1 MNWFKNLNIG
11 MKLACA
17 FLAVIGLGA
26 MLGGFTLL
34 RLAAISDRVDVLT
47 RDALPGISRAGKL
60 AGTAADVRRYALGVL
75 LADNASDRAVF
86 HQRVDEGDA
95 RLATELASYRATAT
109 RPELQALL
117 GEFQTRWDAYLRA
130 QNDLLALAM
139 APDRMPEALAR
150 RNVSMGLFD
159 EARDVLDRIT
169 RLDADAGTDAGAGI
183 YRVIDSVQLSVAVF
197 VAASMLFGVAIAFLI
212 TRRLTRPIRELEA
225 AASAMARGELAA
237 EVGYTAD
244 DEIGALAAS
253 FRRSSGA
260 LGAVVGELQ
269 RLIHA
274 AQDGRLGVRGDAGK
288 FEGAYAELV
297 SGTNA
302 LLDTLVEP
310 LRFVAGNAETL
321 ASSSEQLTAVS
332 QQLGANAAETSA
344 QTQLVSAAAEQVS
357 RSTQSVATATEEM
370 AASIKEIAK
379 SAGESAHVASQAVK
393 MAETTNATVA
403 KLGASAVDIG
413 KVIKVIT
420 SIAQQTNLLAL
431 NATIEA
437 ARAGEAGKGFAVV
450 ANEVK
455 ELAKETAKATEDIGR
470 SIESIQGDTQ
480 DAVAAIAHITAIIAQ
495 INDISST
502 IASAVEQQSA
512 TTSEMGRNVAE
523 SAHGSGEIARNV
535 TTVAAVAQNTASGAS
550 QTMTAATELARM
562 ATELKQLL
570 ARFSFEAS
578 AVRPGISGAIP
589 VVVARPGGAP
599 SIAGSSNG
607 HSNGRSNGR
616 SNGHARV

>member
-1 MNWFKNLNIG
+1 MNWFKNRSIG
-11 MKLACA
+11 MKLGAA
-17 FLAVIGLGA
+17 FVALIGLGA
-26 MLGGFTLL
+26 MLGAFTLY
-34 RLAAISDRVDVLT
+34 RLATINDRVDVLT
-47 RDALPGISRAGKL
+47 QHALPGIARSGEL
-60 AGTAADVRRYALGVL
+60 AATAAEVRRHVLSVL
-75 LADNASDRAVF
+75 LADNDQERAAFRGKVNDDVS
-86 HQRVDEGDA
+86 QVAA
-95 RLATELASYRATAT
+95 RLAAYRASAP
-109 RPELQALL
+109 RPEVQAVL
-117 GEFQTRWDAYLRA
+117 GEFQDKWASYVRSQDE
-130 QNDLLALAM
+130 LLALVTEQNRLR
-139 APDRMPEALAR
+139 DALAIR
-150 RNVSMGLFD
+150 TASMQLYD
-159 EARDVLDRIT
+159 QCRELLARLT
-169 RLDADAGTDAGAGI
+169 QLDAKSGDAAAADI
-183 YRVIDSVQLSVAVF
+183 DRVIDSVERWVAVF
-197 VAASMLFGVAIAFLI
+197 VAISMVFGIAIAFAM
-212 TRRLTRPIRELEA
+212 TRRLTRPIRDLEA
-225 AASAMARGELAA
+225 AARAMARGRLDIEI
-237 EVGYTAD
+237 GYDAR
-244 DEIGALAAS
+244 DEIGALATS
-253 FRRSSGA
+253 FRASSHA
-260 LGAVVGELQ
+260 LAAVVDELQ

-274 AQDGRLGVRGDAGK
+274 AQDGRLGVRGDASK

-310 LRFVAGNAETL
+310 LRFVASNAETL
-321 ASSSEQLTAVS
+321 ATSAEQLTAVS
-332 QQLGANAAETSA
+332 QQLGSNAAETSA

-357 RSTQSVATATEEM
+357 RSTQSVASSTEEM

-379 SAGESAHVASQAVK
+379 SASESAHVASQAVK

-403 KLGASAVDIG
+403 KLGESAIDIG

-480 DAVAAIAHITAIIAQ
+480 EAVAAIGHITTIIAQ

-535 TTVAAVAQNTASGAS
+535 TTVATVAQNTANGAS
-550 QTMTAATELARM
+550 LTMTAATDLARM
-562 ATELKQLL
+562 ASELKQLL
-570 ARFSFEAS
+570 SRFSFDTA
-578 AVRPGISGAIP
+578 ATRPGTSGRIP
-589 VVVARPGGAP
+589 VVVARPGTRP
-599 SIAGSSNG
+599 SAT
-607 HSNGRSNGR
+607 H
-616 SNGHARV
+616 NGHARA

>member
-17 FLAVIGLGA
+17 FAALIGLGA
-26 MLGGFTLL
+26 ALGGFTLL
-34 RLAAISDRVDVLT
+34 RLSAIGDRVDVLT
-47 RDALPGISRAGKL
+47 KDALPGITRASAIAGSAAEVRRSVL
-60 AGTAADVRRYALGVL
+60 ALLLSETAADRAL
-75 LADNASDRAVF
+75 NR
-86 HQRVDEGDA
+86 QKVDENGA
-95 RLATELASYRATAT
+95 RLAADLTAYRAAAT

-117 GEFQTRWDAYLRA
+117 SELQTKWDSYLRA
-130 QNDLLALAM
+130 QDALLAVAM
-139 APDRMPEALAR
+139 DPDRMQEAVAAR
-150 RNVSMGLFD
+150 ATSTTQYD
-159 EARDVLDRIT
+159 DVREVIGRIT
-169 RLDADAGTDAGAGI
+169 RFDAEAGRDAGADI
-183 YRVIDSVQLSVAVF
+183 DRVIDSVELWVAVF
-197 VAASMLFGVAIAFLI
+197 VAISMVFGIAIAFSI
-212 TRRLTRPIRELEA
+212 TRRLTRPIRDLEA
-225 AASAMARGELAA
+225 AASAMARGELDAEIGYAA
-237 EVGYTAD
+237 Q

-253 FRRSSGA
+253 FRRSSDA

-332 QQLGANAAETSA
+332 QQLGSNAAETSA

-357 RSTQSVATATEEM
+357 RSTQSVASSTEEM

-403 KLGASAVDIG
+403 KLGESAVDIG

-470 SIESIQGDTQ
+470 SIESIQSDTQ
-480 DAVAAIAHITAIIAQ
+480 DAVAAIGHITTIIAQ

-502 IASAVEQQSA
+502 IASAVEEQSA
-512 TTSEMGRNVAE
+512 TTAEMGRNVAE
-523 SAHGSGEIARNV
+523 SAHGSGEIAKNV

-550 QTMTAATELARM
+550 QTMSAATELARM
-562 ATELKQLL
+562 AAELKQLL
-570 ARFSFEAS
+570 SRFTFEA
-578 AVRPGISGAIP
+578 ATTRPGLTGAIP
-589 VVVARPGGAP
+589 VVVGRPGAARPA
-599 SIAGSSNG
+599 ARNG
-607 HSNGRSNGR
+607 HSNGHVR
-616 SNGHARV
+616 A